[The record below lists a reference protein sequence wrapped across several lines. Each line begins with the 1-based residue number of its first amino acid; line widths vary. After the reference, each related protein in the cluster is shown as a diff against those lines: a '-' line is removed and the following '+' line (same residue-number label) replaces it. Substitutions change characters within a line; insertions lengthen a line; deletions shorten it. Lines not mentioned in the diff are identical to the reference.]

1 MIKKTPTWFECNLMM
16 ADSDDLDGLLSD
28 NELLLDSNTRNAY
41 FYKVPVKLEA
51 QEYKFL
57 KAVLNRHGN
66 RISCEK
72 VMKQI
77 KSTCKPELAKNLSYK
92 IKSRIKGKFKK
103 EFYRMYA
110 DEKVLCD
117 PNNDNWYVYDREWQ
131 TNFCIKYNT
140 KIPYQKIPFS
150 VAFDMLLSV
159 DGGEYQTNFM
169 RK

>member
-1 MIKKTPTWFECNLMM
+1 
-16 ADSDDLDGLLSD
+16 
-28 NELLLDSNTRNAY
+28 
-41 FYKVPVKLEA
+41 
-51 QEYKFL
+51 
-57 KAVLNRHGN
+57 
-66 RISCEK
+66 
-72 VMKQI
+72 
-77 KSTCKPELAKNLSYK
+77 
-92 IKSRIKGKFKK
+92 
-103 EFYRMYA
+103 MYA